1 MQGMS
6 CTTPSP
12 GLPPDARTLAPRW
25 RGHALIEALGA
36 LALLGLVLTQSL
48 PLIPAWVQ
56 RANLAQARARFEAD
70 WLAARWQAQQRGNSL
85 RLQPIAACRTPAGA
99 GGWHCG
105 WQIVLEGTGQLLR
118 ESRLPAGLWVTP
130 KPAEGWRVDPWGEPL
145 GGGASVLFQS
155 VTPGAAQPE
164 LLCLNV
170 LGRLRRVQGETC
182 SD

>member
-1 MQGMS
+1 MPRPVFS
-6 CTTPSP
+6 
-12 GLPPDARTLAPRW
+12 LAPCGPHPFGASGRACA

-36 LALLGLVLTQSL
+36 LALLGLVLGHAL
-48 PLIPAWVQ
+48 PMVQ
-56 RANLAQARARFEAD
+56 HWALKANLAQARERFEAD
-70 WLAARWQAQQRGNSL
+70 WQAARWRAQHMSTVL
-85 RLQPIAACRTPAGA
+85 RLQALPACRTPAGL

-105 WQIVLEGTGQLLR
+105 WQVVVESNGQLLH

-130 KPAEGWRVDPWGEPL
+130 KPADGWRFDAWGEPL

-155 VTPGAAQPE
+155 ASVPIQTPE

-170 LGRLRRVQGETC
+170 LGRLRRVQGEAC